1 MVLAYGCIKMSIVA
15 FYRRLFVV
23 DKRSMFGIVTFV
35 TQIVLVL
42 WSLSFILLVIF
53 PCGTHFGPN
62 WSPTGDQLTVC
73 PVAFNSKHGLIG
85 SDLILDVYIFF
96 LSLPSA
102 RSLLVRYLSV
112 LADFPGAAATHDA
125 SPQADGNGHI
135 VAGSNV
141 SVQCIS
147 CNVTAH
153 VKNHQGCRRL
163 NCTTCSLRQASCTSH
178 RWS

>member
-1 MVLAYGCIKMSIVA
+1 MMLAYGCIEMSIVA

-23 DKRSMFGIVTFV
+23 DKKSIFGIVTFV

-53 PCGTHFGPN
+53 QCGTHFGPN
-62 WSPTGDQLTVC
+62 WSPTGNQLPVC
-73 PVAFNSKHGLIG
+73 PVAFNSEYGLIG

-96 LSLPSA
+96 LPLPSA
-102 RSLLVRYLSV
+102 WSLLVHYLSV

-125 SPQADGNGHI
+125 SAQADGNRHF

-141 SVQCIS
+141 SVQCIP

-153 VKNHQGCRRL
+153 VKKHQGCRRL
-163 NCTTCSLRQASCTSH
+163 NCTTCSLRQDSCTSH
-178 RWS
+178 RRS